1 MGREADAWVEAV
13 LRTLA
18 DLSPSAEPRAAGRA
32 IPLEWFRWAERRD
45 ELIVE
50 LTESVG
56 GT

>member
-32 IPLEWFRWAERRD
+32 IPLEWFRWAERRA
-45 ELIVE
+45 
-50 LTESVG
+50 S
-56 GT
+56 